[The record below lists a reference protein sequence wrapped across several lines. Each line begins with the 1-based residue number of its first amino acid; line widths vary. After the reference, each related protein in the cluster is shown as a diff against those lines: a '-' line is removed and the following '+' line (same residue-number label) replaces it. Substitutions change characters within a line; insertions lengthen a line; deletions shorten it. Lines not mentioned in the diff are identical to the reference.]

1 MRIIKKI
8 SIFKIIFL
16 DYFNLINYI
25 QPIMKAQKIRHRDRK
40 KAKATIPFTRENYII
55 FFIGILVIIL
65 GYIFLAQG
73 PADSF
78 WSLTLAPIL
87 LVLSYCIIIPISILY
102 RKRTHKNENS
112 VEVSTS
118 N

>member
-1 MRIIKKI
+1 
-8 SIFKIIFL
+8 
-16 DYFNLINYI
+16 
-25 QPIMKAQKIRHRDRK
+25 MKAQKVRQRDRK
-40 KAKATIPFTRENYII
+40 KAKSTIPFSKENYII
-55 FFIGILVIIL
+55 FSIGILVIFL

-102 RKRTHKNENS
+102 RRKAQKEDES
-112 VEVSTS
+112 MAGS
-118 N
+118 NRHA

>member
-1 MRIIKKI
+1 
-8 SIFKIIFL
+8 
-16 DYFNLINYI
+16 
-25 QPIMKAQKIRHRDRK
+25 MKAQKIRHRDRK
-40 KAKATIPFTRENYII
+40 KAKAAIPFTRENYIT

-102 RKRTHKNENS
+102 RKRTS
-112 VEVSTS
+112 VTATKVESSTS
-118 N
+118 D

>member
-1 MRIIKKI
+1 MAARKVKQKTKKKTRETI
-8 SIFKIIFL
+8 PFGKENFIIFL
-16 DYFNLINYI
+16 VGL
-25 QPIMKAQKIRHRDRK
+25 
-40 KAKATIPFTRENYII
+40 
-55 FFIGILVIIL
+55 LVIIL

-87 LVLSYCIIIPISILY
+87 LVLSYCIIIPIAILY
-102 RKRTHKNENS
+102 RKKSPRQETDQ
-112 VEVSTS
+112 S

>member
-1 MRIIKKI
+1 
-8 SIFKIIFL
+8 
-16 DYFNLINYI
+16 
-25 QPIMKAQKIRHRDRK
+25 MKAQKIRHRDRK

-102 RKRTHKNENS
+102 RKQSQKEKDS
-112 VEVSTS
+112 VEQSAS
-118 N
+118 S

>member
-1 MRIIKKI
+1 
-8 SIFKIIFL
+8 
-16 DYFNLINYI
+16 
-25 QPIMKAQKIRHRDRK
+25 MKAKKIRHRDRK
-40 KAKATIPFTRENYII
+40 KAKSTIPFSRENYII
-55 FFIGILVIIL
+55 FMIGILVIVL
-65 GYIFLAQG
+65 GYIFMAQG

-102 RKRTHKNENS
+102 RRQSEKEKDG
-112 VEVSTS
+112 VAGS